1 MDQPGR
7 FEDASLDVERHKVA
21 ALVAMLEA
29 EGFREDDDMV
39 LDAIEG
45 QTNALEAVSGVLR
58 LIGEDEARIASLKE
72 LTGMYGA
79 RKARYEE
86 RVKNARRTLL
96 NFMQEFNIPRIERP
110 EATLSMSVG
119 GAKIGYLGDMDP
131 TKLPAQ
137 FQRVTV
143 DADKTAIAEA
153 MKADPDLTLPGVYRT
168 NGGVTLTV
176 RRR

>member
-72 LTGMYGA
+72 LMGMYSA
-79 RKARYEE
+79 RKTRYEE

-110 EATLSMSVG
+110 EGTLSLSIG
-119 GAKIGYLGDMDP
+119 GAKIGYAADFDP
-131 TKLPAQ
+131 KALPSIL
-137 FQRVTV
+137 QRVTI
-143 DADKTAIAEA
+143 DADKAAISAA
-153 MKADPDLTLPGVYRT
+153 MNDNPDLTLPGVFRT
-168 NGGVTLTV
+168 NGGVSLTV
-176 RRR
+176 RRK